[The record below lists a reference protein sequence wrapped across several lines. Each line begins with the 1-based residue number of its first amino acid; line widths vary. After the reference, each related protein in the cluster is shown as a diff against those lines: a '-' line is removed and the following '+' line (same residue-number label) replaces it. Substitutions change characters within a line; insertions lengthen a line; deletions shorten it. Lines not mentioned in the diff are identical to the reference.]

1 MSAEAET
8 AEPEQHA
15 ETAEPEADA
24 EAAVVG
30 DDSVTPAD
38 Q

>member
-15 ETAEPEADA
+15 DPVEPEADA